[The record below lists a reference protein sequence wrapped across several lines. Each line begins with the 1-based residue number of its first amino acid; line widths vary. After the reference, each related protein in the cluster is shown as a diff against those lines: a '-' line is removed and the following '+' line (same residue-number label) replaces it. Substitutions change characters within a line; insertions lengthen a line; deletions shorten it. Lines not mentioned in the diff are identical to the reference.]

1 MKNPFA
7 FWRKKPKVES
17 PPPVEA
23 NKEGIKSKV
32 SSISPGR
39 VSVPEDSTDFTSTLH
54 GLTQMVTPSFRVEVI
69 QLIRRLYKVNP
80 DMAIAIQE
88 TFKLANTGHMITF
101 PNNTDQEA
109 EKMRNHLKEATK
121 KWSAYSAGI
130 DGLVNKMIVQL
141 MVGGAISV
149 EGVPNNDLDG
159 LATILFLKPD
169 NIKFKRENN
178 GVYQPYQRNENFMV
192 KNLDYIKLNTETYV
206 YAGMYNDTDEPY
218 GIPPFMSSL
227 DSIKGQ
233 HDMMTNFKHIMEQM
247 GFLGFLSAKVA
258 KPDPYPDES
267 NHRYEAR
274 LNRTLLQTKQNLKD
288 GMKDGLVVG
297 YMDDH
302 EFEMTSTTKDLG
314 SADKLW
320 NLNQQRVANGLGI
333 NGNIIGVSGA
343 NTEGGMGI
351 ILSKMI
357 SQLRNIQMIVSYVL
371 EFLYNLELRLAGFNN
386 NGIKITWA
394 TSTIADDVK
403 VQQALQ
409 YKIANLN
416 ALYRDGIIGQAQYA
430 WEMGYD
436 SPDQDEPRVD
446 PEDQAGVKKENYD
459 PDDPA
464 KKKKD
469 QDNENKSARRSRD
482 KSKSTPKRGD
492 QKSNPR

>member
-1 MKNPFA
+1 MKINDLA
-7 FWRKKPKVES
+7 FWRKRPKS
-17 PPPVEA
+17 PPLPEENREA
-23 NKEGIKSKV
+23 SKTKV

-39 VSVPEDSTDFTSTLH
+39 VSVPEDQSDFTSTLH
-54 GLTQMVTPSFRVEVI
+54 GLTQVVTPSFRVEVI
-69 QLIRRLYKVNP
+69 QLIRKLYKVNP

-88 TFKLANTGHMITF
+88 TFKLANTGHQVTF

-109 EKMRNHLKEATK
+109 EKMREHLKEATK
-121 KWSAYSAGI
+121 RWSTYSAGI

-141 MVGGAISV
+141 CVGGAISV
-149 EGVPNNDLDG
+149 EGVPNNNLDG
-159 LATILFLKPD
+159 LSTILFLKPD
-169 NIKFKRENN
+169 NIRFKRENN
-178 GVYQPYQRNENFMV
+178 GVYQPYQKNDNFMV
-192 KNLDYIKLNTETYV
+192 KNVDYVKLNTETYV

-218 GIPPFMSSL
+218 GMPPFMSSL

-233 HDMMTNFKHIMEQM
+233 HDMMTNFKQIMEQM
-247 GFLGFLSAKVA
+247 GFLGFLTAKMQ
-258 KPDPYPDES
+258 KPDQQANES
-267 NHRYEAR
+267 LKAYESR
-274 LNRTLLQTKQNLKD
+274 LNRNLEQLKRNLKD
-288 GMKDGLVVG
+288 GMKDGLVTG
-297 YMDDH
+297 YIDDH

-371 EFLYNLELRLAGFNN
+371 EFLYGLELRLAGFDNK
-386 NGIKITWA
+386 GIKITWA

-416 ALYRDGIIGQAQYA
+416 ALYRDGIIGQSQYA

-446 PEDQAGVKKENYD
+446 PEDQAGVKKDNYN

-469 QDNENKSARRSRD
+469 QDNENKSARRTRD
-482 KSKSTPKRGD
+482 KANTSPKRGD
-492 QKSNPR
+492 QKTNPR

>member
-1 MKNPFA
+1 MKNIFQ
-7 FWRKKPKVES
+7 FWRKKPKVET
-17 PPPVEA
+17 PPPEE
-23 NKEGIKSKV
+23 NKDTVKPKV

-101 PNNTDQEA
+101 PNNSDKEA
-109 EKMRNHLKEATK
+109 ESMRNHLKEATK
-121 KWSAYSAGI
+121 KWSSYSAGI

-141 MVGGAISV
+141 CVGGAISV
-149 EGVPNNDLDG
+149 EGVPNNNLDG

-192 KNLDYIKLNTETYV
+192 KNLDYIKLNTETFV

-247 GFLGFLSAKVA
+247 GFLGFLSAKIA
-258 KPDPYPDES
+258 KPDPQANE
-267 NHRYEAR
+267 NNRHYEAR
-274 LNRTLLQTKQNLKD
+274 LNRTLIQAKKNLKD
-288 GMKDGLVVG
+288 GMNDGLVVG
-297 YMDDH
+297 YLDDH

-333 NGNIIGVSGA
+333 NGNIIGVSGSS
-343 NTEGGMGI
+343 TEGGMGI

-386 NGIKITWA
+386 KGIKINWA

-416 ALYRDGIIGQAQYA
+416 SLYRDGIIGQAQYA

-436 SPDQDEPRVD
+436 SPDQAEPRVD
-446 PEDQAGVKKENYD
+446 PEDQAGVKDNNYN
-459 PDDPA
+459 PDDPG

-482 KSKSTPKRGD
+482 KSKTTPKRGD

>member
-1 MKNPFA
+1 MNLL
-7 FWRKKPKVES
+7 FWKKKRPDV
-17 PPPVEA
+17 PPPEA
-23 NKEGIKSKV
+23 NKEPNGRV
-32 SSISPGR
+32 TGISPGR
-39 VSVPEDSTDFTSTLH
+39 ISVPEDSTDFTSTLR
-54 GLTQMVTPSFRVEVI
+54 GLTEVVTPSFRVEVI

-80 DMAIAIQE
+80 DMSIAIQE
-88 TFKLANTGHMITF
+88 TFKLANTGHMVTF

-109 EKMRNHLKEATK
+109 EKMIDHLNEATK
-121 KWSAYSAGI
+121 KWSRYTAGI

-141 MVGGAISV
+141 CVGGAISI
-149 EGVPNNDLDG
+149 EGVPNNELNG
-159 LATILFLKPD
+159 LATIIFLKPD
-169 NIKFKRENN
+169 NIRFKRENN

-192 KNLDYIKLNTETYV
+192 KNQDYIKLNTETYV

-218 GIPPFMSSL
+218 GMPPFMSSL

-233 HDMMTNFKHIMEQM
+233 HDMMTNFKNIMEQM
-247 GFLGFLSAKVA
+247 GFLGFLTAKMA
-258 KPDPYPDES
+258 KPDQRANEGIKAYES
-267 NHRYEAR
+267 R
-274 LNRTLLQTKQNLKD
+274 LTNTLNQLKRNLKD

-302 EFEMTSTTKDLG
+302 EFEMQSTTKDLG

-333 NGNIIGVSGA
+333 NGNIIGVSGTT
-343 NTEGGMGI
+343 TEGGMGI

-357 SQLRNIQMIVSYVL
+357 SQLRNIQTIVSYVL

-386 NGIKITWA
+386 KGIRITWS

-416 ALYRDGIIGQAQYA
+416 ALYRDGIISQDQYA

-436 SPDQDEPRVD
+436 SPDQAEPRVD
-446 PEDQAGVKKENYD
+446 PEDQAGVKDNNYEGGT
-459 PDDPA
+459 PE
-464 KKKKD
+464 KKRKD

-482 KSKSTPKRGD
+482 KAKTTPKRQD
-492 QKSNPR
+492 QKSSPR